1 MRDTTAHLV
10 PVRDPLFSESLEI
23 AETPSPTV
31 REEHKDLKDP
41 QSHTTDHTGPHQNT
55 PDLLCLLAALQARVV
70 LLADENSDTL
80 ALMLREFAKQQA
92 AAASAAAGGVEE
104 LQMMGF
110 GHLAA
115 LATIP
120 LAATTPAFASAPL
133 IALAD
138 LPAHAPSK
146 TCRRSPLNCRRPR
159 ELQLPGSR
167 SSSRPSSGDSWAGE
181 RGGGRS
187 RRCTPVLWRA
197 RMVSPDDDEGVMASL
212 LHPDRAHAPR
222 PPCMRFSVER
232 PYSNYTATDTQLHKT
247 TPDVRDT
254 AALIMPVR

>member
-1 MRDTTAHLV
+1 MMPDLRDTTAHLV

-92 AAASAAAGGVEE
+92 AAAPAAAGGVEE

-146 TCRRSPLNCRRPR
+146 TCRRSPLCAELPPTQGAAATRQPLLLTPILRGLVGGRAWRRAQPPLHAR
-159 ELQLPGSR
+159 ALAGEDGLAGR
-167 SSSRPSSGDSWAGE
+167 RRGRHGVAATSRPSA
-181 RGGGRS
+181 
-187 RRCTPVLWRA
+187 
-197 RMVSPDDDEGVMASL
+197 
-212 LHPDRAHAPR
+212 R
-222 PPCMRFSVER
+222 PPPPLCAF
-232 PYSNYTATDTQLHKT
+232 
-247 TPDVRDT
+247 
-254 AALIMPVR
+254 